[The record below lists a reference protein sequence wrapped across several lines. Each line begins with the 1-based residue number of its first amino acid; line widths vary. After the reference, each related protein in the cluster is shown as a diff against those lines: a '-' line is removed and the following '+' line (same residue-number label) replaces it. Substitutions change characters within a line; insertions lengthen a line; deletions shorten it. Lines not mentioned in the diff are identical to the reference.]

1 VFPDGADL
9 AERVSTAAAIK
20 EAGFAPVPI
29 IAARR
34 LRSQQMLREYLA
46 ALRAAGASPLM
57 ARGGVA

>member
-1 VFPDGADL
+1 V
-9 AERVSTAAAIK
+9 RTAAAIK
-20 EAGFAPVPI
+20 EAQFAPVPI

-34 LRSQQMLREYLA
+34 LWSQQMLREYLA